1 MWKEEIISPNC
12 GGLACTICVP
22 VIAISSKSNQS
33 FIKLSMYIQPF
44 FSLGQSHE
52 AQINSRL
59 QPSLFILGKYTNTG
73 ILKYH

>member
-44 FSLGQSHE
+44 FSLGQSHGV
-52 AQINSRL
+52 QINSRL
-59 QPSLFILGKYTNTG
+59 QPSSLFCGKHRNILNK
-73 ILKYH
+73 I